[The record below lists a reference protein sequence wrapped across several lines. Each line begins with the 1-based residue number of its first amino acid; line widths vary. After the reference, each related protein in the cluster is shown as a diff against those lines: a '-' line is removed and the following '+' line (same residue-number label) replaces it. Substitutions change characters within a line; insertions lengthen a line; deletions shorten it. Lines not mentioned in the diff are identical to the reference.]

1 MPESKSNSDPQRTI
15 QFVCE
20 HGAFRC
26 RIAAAYFDALAP
38 EGWSATTGGVT
49 PQDEISERL
58 LPTLD
63 GTEAAPFVDKSAPR
77 AAREG
82 VAARTITIDAA
93 LPAADEAWRTSD
105 GEALTDDELR
115 EQIKRG
121 VERLIQN
128 LPSDPPDKPAL

>member
-1 MPESKSNSDPQRTI
+1 MSDGATDPERTI

-49 PQDEISERL
+49 PQSEISERL
-58 LPTLD
+58 LPTLE
-63 GTEAAPFVDKSAPR
+63 GTEAEQFVDTTAPR

-82 VAARTITIDAA
+82 VAARTIVIDAD
-93 LPAADEAWRTSD
+93 LQIADDAWRTSD
-105 GEALTDDELR
+105 GEPLTDDELR
-115 EQIKRG
+115 EQIRRG
-121 VERLIQN
+121 VERLVRD
-128 LPSDPPDKPAL
+128 LP